1 MFEWISA
8 IPIIGG
14 LITFVLPFLI
24 VITIVVFIH
33 EYGHYRV
40 GRACGIGAE
49 VFSVG
54 MGPVLK
60 SWVDRRGTRWQI
72 AALPLGGYVKF
83 VGDADPS
90 SATKRT
96 DLTAEESKRSLENA
110 ALYKRALTVL
120 AGPVANFILSI
131 VLFAAVALYQGRP
144 SEEAIIGEVNPSIAS
159 AYDFQ
164 QGDKIVEIDGK
175 TIESFADFNQF
186 LEYTEFPDSV
196 VYSVERKGV
205 VIDVN
210 GPFPFNPV
218 VGSVMPVSPAA
229 SAGFRAG
236 DIITHFDGTQLSS
249 FTQLQE
255 LVLGAQ
261 DKVAEVK
268 VIRDGEQ
275 VTLNVQ
281 PRLRDIQSGENEF
294 EKRVSIG
301 ITAGIYFTPQME
313 AIGLGDALYSGIW
326 RTWFVVEQSVQ
337 GIRLMIRGDISVEN
351 LQGPVGI
358 AHVASD
364 IARAGL
370 LDLIILVAFISSAI
384 GFLNLLPIPV
394 LDGGHLLFFAY
405 EALFGRKPN
414 EKFIGL
420 STTLAMALLLSLML
434 FVTYNDVIRLA
445 LYGT

>member
-1 MFEWISA
+1 MFDWIAA
-8 IPIIGG
+8 IPLIGG
-14 LITFVLPFLI
+14 TLSFVLPFLI

-54 MGPVLK
+54 MGPVLT
-60 SWVDRRGTRWQI
+60 SWIDKRGTKWQI

-83 VGDADPS
+83 VGDADAS
-90 SATKRT
+90 SATSRA
-96 DLTAEESKRSLENA
+96 DLNPEDRSRSLVDA

-131 VLFAAVALYQGRP
+131 VLFAAVAIYQGRP
-144 SEEAIIGEVNPSIAS
+144 TEAPIIGDVNPSIAS
-159 AYDFQ
+159 VYDFQ
-164 QGDKIVEIDGK
+164 QGDRIVEIDGK
-175 TIESFADFNQF
+175 TIEGFGDFNQF
-186 LEYTEFPDSV
+186 LEYTDYPNTV
-196 VYSVERKGV
+196 PYLLEREGV
-205 VIDVN
+205 LRTVD
-210 GPFPFNPV
+210 GPFPFNPI

-229 SAGFRAG
+229 SAGFKAG
-236 DIITHFDGTQLSS
+236 DIITHFDGNQISS

-255 LVLGAQ
+255 LVLASQ
-261 DKVAEVK
+261 DKIAEVE
-268 VIRDGEQ
+268 VIRNGTP
-275 VTLNVQ
+275 VILTVQ
-281 PRLRDIQSGENEF
+281 PRLRDIQSGENQF

-301 ITAGIYFTPQME
+301 ITAGIYFSPQME
-313 AIGLGDALYSGIW
+313 RIGLASALYNGLW
-326 RTWFVVEQSVQ
+326 RTWFVVEQSVN
-337 GIRLMIRGDISVEN
+337 GLRLIVRGDIGVEN

-358 AHVASD
+358 AHAASD

-370 LDLIILVAFISSAI
+370 LDLVILVAFISSAI

-394 LDGGHLLFFAY
+394 LDGGHLMFFAY

-420 STTLAMALLLSLML
+420 STTLAMALLLTLML

-445 LYGT
+445 LYGA